1 MRSLFLCLAVIAA
14 FISAPMLAAEM
25 TVTGELVDHACY
37 QGRGAAD
44 GTGAG
49 HASCAQTCAKK
60 GQQVALVTE
69 GGDVYLLA
77 GEVVADSNSS
87 LVPHMGHV
95 VEVTGDITEA
105 DGSKTITTDTIKHI
119 SVAG

>member
-14 FISAPMLAAEM
+14 FISTPMLAAEM

-37 QGRGAAD
+37 QGRGAEE
-44 GTGAG
+44 GTGAA

-69 GGDVYLLA
+69 GGDVYFLA
-77 GEVVADSNSS
+77 GEVISDSNAG

-95 VEVTGDITEA
+95 VEITGDITEA
-105 DGSKTITTDTIKHI
+105 DGAKTITTGAIKHI